1 MLCDARSI
9 DMARLAAFVKRLAN
23 AALHAG
29 AGEAT
34 GLVAA
39 ARHLMSRYV
48 TLRAALDNDGAI
60 PGVYK
65 PDALDPAECGAQS
78 TMLWEMALLP
88 HHWHPAV
95 RVYAPSSTPSSL
107 QGEWPGLAGVST
119 RPAGVPHQ
127 LH

>member
-9 DMARLAAFVKRLAN
+9 DMSRLAAFVKRLAN

-39 ARHLMSRYV
+39 ARFLMARHV

-65 PDALDPAECGAQS
+65 PDALDPAESGAQS
-78 TMLWEMALLP
+78 TMLWEIALLP

-95 RVYAPSSTPSSL
+95 RACALRLTRVVPSR
-107 QGEWPGLAGVST
+107 G
-119 RPAGVPHQ
+119 
-127 LH
+127 